1 MSEKGKYRVNLI
13 NRNDVAKLMSLLK
26 DFKWSPN
33 SLPTNYLIIDV
44 IEKHASKVPRE
55 IYNGH
60 LAEIYRLVNYEK
72 MIEILSKQK
81 DIGDHAKISLGEIHN
96 NVQKSTADNAKKLLD
111 KIQRSTFEELDARAT
126 KAHEKE
132 TLKQNLD
139 ILNDHLLNGTRIQFK
154 HSGDQWHNVTGK
166 FKLEQLKHKSIKL
179 RVRPDRV
186 SIDGY
191 MLTPKQAIDYINRN
205 YNNG

>member
-1 MSEKGKYRVNLI
+1 MSEKGKYRVNLVH
-13 NRNDVAKLMSLLK
+13 RNDVSELMSLLK

-33 SLPTNYLIIDV
+33 SLPTNYLIIDI
-44 IEKHASKVPRE
+44 IEKHASKVPCE

-60 LAEIYRLVNYEK
+60 LAEIYRLVTYEK
-72 MIEILSKQK
+72 MIEILSNQK
-81 DIGDHAKISLGEIHN
+81 DLGDNAKNSLSEIHN
-96 NVQKSTADNAKKLLD
+96 TIQKSVADDAKKLLD
-111 KIQRSTFEELDARAT
+111 KIQSSTFEELDARTT

-132 TLKQNLD
+132 TLKHNLD

-154 HSGDQWHNVTGK
+154 HSGEQWHNVTGK
-166 FKLEQLKHKSIKL
+166 FKLEQLKNKSIKL

-191 MLTPKQAIDYINRN
+191 MFTPQQAIDYINRN
-205 YNNG
+205 YDNG

>member
-1 MSEKGKYRVNLI
+1 MSEKGKYRVNLVH
-13 NRNDVAKLMSLLK
+13 RNDVSKLMSLLK

-33 SLPTNYLIIDV
+33 SLPTNYLIIDI
-44 IEKHASKVPRE
+44 IEKHASKVPCE

-60 LAEIYRLVNYEK
+60 LAEIYRLVTYEK
-72 MIEILSKQK
+72 IIEILSKPHY
-81 DIGDHAKISLGEIHN
+81 DLDAD
-96 NVQKSTADNAKKLLD
+96 KSNSFVTKKLLD
-111 KIQRSTFEELDARAT
+111 KIQSSTFEELDARAT

-154 HSGDQWHNVTGK
+154 HSGEQWYNVTGK
-166 FKLEQLKHKSIKL
+166 FNLEQLKHKAIKL

-191 MLTPKQAIDYINRN
+191 MFTPQQAIDYINRN
-205 YNNG
+205 YDNG